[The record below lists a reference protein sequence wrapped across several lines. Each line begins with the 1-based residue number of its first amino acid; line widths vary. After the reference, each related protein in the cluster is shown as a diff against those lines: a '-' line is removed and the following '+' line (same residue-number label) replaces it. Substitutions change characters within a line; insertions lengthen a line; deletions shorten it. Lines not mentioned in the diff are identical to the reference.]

1 MRGAYNLV
9 VVVSGT
15 FGAAIDNTHT
25 YATMWANE
33 IERDEE
39 PNIFVNAKLWYS
51 CGHVPCRKVR
61 RACSDSKQLRH
72 LLTPMRRRHIHDSIG
87 TQFHHFQAHEFA
99 WIFFFFQSARCGTSI
114 ETQTAR
120 SKLIEMYFSL
130 FGVQLS
136 NIHPMK
142 AYLMLYSE
150 TLRCR

>member
-99 WIFFFFQSARCGTSI
+99 WIFFFFSI
-114 ETQTAR
+114 CAMRHFDWNSNRAQQIDWDVFFVIWRTAVEH
-120 SKLIEMYFSL
+120 S
-130 FGVQLS
+130 S
-136 NIHPMK
+136 NESISD
-142 AYLMLYSE
+142 AV
-150 TLRCR
+150 